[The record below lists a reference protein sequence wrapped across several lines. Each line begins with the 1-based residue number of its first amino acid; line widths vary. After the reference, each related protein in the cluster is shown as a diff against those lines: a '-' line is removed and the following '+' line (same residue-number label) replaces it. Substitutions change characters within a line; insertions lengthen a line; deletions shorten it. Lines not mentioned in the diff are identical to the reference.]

1 MIQNISILGSTGSI
15 GQQTLDVVENLGIKV
30 NALAAGKNVRL
41 LEEQARKFKPEFVAL
56 FDTQKAKELKI
67 LLADTPVKVL
77 SGLEGVCQIATHPKS
92 QRVVA
97 GIVGIDGLLPVVSA
111 IKARKDVCLANKET
125 LVTAGDV
132 IMPLAQEHHVNI
144 LPVDSE
150 HSAIFQCIGKSNPKE
165 VTKILLTASGGAFLG
180 KTKAELENVTLQQAL
195 SHPNWKMGSKI
206 TVDSATLMNK
216 GFEVIEA
223 KFLFH
228 MDAKNIK
235 TVIHP
240 QSIIH
245 SAVEFIDGSVIAQ
258 MGLPDMR
265 LPIQYALT
273 WPNRVESSFK
283 KMDLFD
289 LSALTFQEPDVE
301 TFGCLKL
308 AYEAAEDEYNMR
320 IILNSANDT
329 AVDCFIRGQIDFLD
343 IYRVI
348 RTVIDEFPRSKPE
361 SLEEIVEMVQTS
373 KIYTIECI
381 KKGIFK

>member
-1 MIQNISILGSTGSI
+1 LIQNITILGSTGSI
-15 GQQTLDVVENLGIKV
+15 GRQTLEVAERLGIKV
-30 NALAAGKNVRL
+30 HALAAGKNIAL
-41 LEEQARKFKPEFVAL
+41 LEEQARKFKPDFVAL
-56 FDTQKAKELKI
+56 DDDKKAKELKI

-77 SGLEGVCQIATHPKS
+77 SGLEGVCQVAAHPKS

-97 GIVGIDGLLPVVSA
+97 GIVGIDGLIPVVTA
-111 IKARKDVCLANKET
+111 IKEGKDICLANKET

-132 IMPLAQEHHVNI
+132 IMPLAREHHVNI

-150 HSAIFQCIGKSNPKE
+150 HSAIFQCIGSHKKE
-165 VTKILLTASGGAFLG
+165 VSKILLTASGGAFLG
-180 KTKAELENVTLQQAL
+180 KKRAELENVTLQQAL
-195 SHPNWKMGSKI
+195 AHPNWSMGSKI

-223 KFLFH
+223 MFLFQVA
-228 MDAKNIK
+228 AKNIK

-273 WPNRVESSFK
+273 WPERAQNTFV
-283 KMDLFD
+283 KMDLFN
-289 LSALTFQEPDVE
+289 LPSLTFLSPDTE

-308 AYEAAEDEYNMR
+308 AYEAAEDENNMR
-320 IILNSANDT
+320 IVLNSANDT
-329 AVDCFIRGQIDFLD
+329 AVDRFIKGEIEFLD

-348 RTVIDEFPRSKPE
+348 RTVIDEFPKSKPS
-361 SLEEIVEMVQTS
+361 SLEEIVETVYACREHTLS
-373 KIYTIECI
+373 CI
-381 KKGIFK
+381 KEKRYKN